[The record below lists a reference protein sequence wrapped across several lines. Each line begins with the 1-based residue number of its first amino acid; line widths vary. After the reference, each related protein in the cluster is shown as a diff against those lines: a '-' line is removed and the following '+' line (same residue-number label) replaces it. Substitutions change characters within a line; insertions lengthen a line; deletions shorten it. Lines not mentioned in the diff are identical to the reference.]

1 MKHTNFLRKC
11 NTCGKEAHTEEQL
24 ELFEKDR
31 SGKYGRRNRCRS
43 CKISHDTAWREANP
57 ELVRLK
63 SKTYHANKVYG
74 ISLEEYDKCMATSDC
89 CEVCGSVDNLAYDH
103 CHDTMDFRGV
113 LCNKCNRSIGQLGD
127 TLESLEKVVSYL
139 RRASERQY

>member
-11 NTCGKEAHTEEQL
+11 NTCGREAHTEEDL
-24 ELFEKDR
+24 ELFETDNT
-31 SGKYGRRNRCRS
+31 SLYGKRNRCKP
-43 CKISHDTAWREANP
+43 CKIKQDTAWREANQD
-57 ELVRLK
+57 LVKIK
-63 SKTYHANKVYG
+63 SKKYHAEKVYG
-74 ISLEEYDKCMATSDC
+74 ISLEEYDRCMATSDC
-89 CEVCGSVDNLAYDH
+89 CEVCGSVDNLGYDH

-139 RRASERQY
+139 RRASER

>member
-11 NTCGKEAHTEEQL
+11 NTCGREAHTEEDL
-24 ELFEKDR
+24 ELFETDNT
-31 SGKYGRRNRCRS
+31 SLYGKRNRCKP
-43 CKISHDTAWREANP
+43 CKIKQDTAWREANQD
-57 ELVRLK
+57 LVKIK
-63 SKTYHANKVYG
+63 SKKYHAEKVYG
-74 ISLEEYDKCMATSDC
+74 ISLEEYDRCMATSDC

-139 RRASERQY
+139 RRANER

>member
-11 NTCGKEAHTEEQL
+11 NTCGREAHTEEHL
-24 ELFEKDR
+24 ELFETD
-31 SGKYGRRNRCRS
+31 STSLYGKRNRCKP
-43 CKISHDTAWREANP
+43 CKIKQDTAWREANQ
-57 ELVRLK
+57 ELVKIK
-63 SKTYHANKVYG
+63 SKKYHAEKVYG
-74 ISLEEYDKCMATSDC
+74 ISLEEYDRCMATSDC
-89 CEVCGSVDNLAYDH
+89 CEVCGSADNLGYDH

-139 RRASERQY
+139 RRANER